1 MRKLRTSSILAVSL
15 SIALFGSLLPVHAVT
30 AAPVATAVA
39 STMSVYGI
47 QLGMSSAQVA
57 KILGNP
63 VRKDPSTTGVEWWIY
78 NKDLRHYIQV
88 GMQKDKVVTLFS
100 NGL

>member
-1 MRKLRTSSILAVSL
+1 MMRKLRTSSILAVSL
-15 SIALFGSLLPVHAVT
+15 SIALFGPLLPVHAVT

-63 VRKDPSTTGVEWWIY
+63 VRKD
-78 NKDLRHYIQV
+78 QV
-88 GMQKDKVVTLFS
+88 RPES
-100 NGL
+100 NGGSTIKIFVTISK